1 MILLEDKLI
10 KLNGPGRVHPAPVL
24 GPVGEPAPAGSST
37 GRTPRAHLAG
47 QLRRWHAADVDDEE
61 LSAPHQD
68 AIRCAFQF
76 AREHGRGC
84 GPAEFLVGISAGSG
98 PAAAALDP
106 GPGRSLRAVAAA
118 AGNQAGPGGGYVHL
132 QAQGAARSLAAAR
145 GQRTEP
151 GHLLIALLDQRT
163 PEVTD
168 LLTGAGLDPASVR
181 RAALAAIGAA
191 ADTPPVALP
200 ALAPAGSLDRPPLPS
215 ADLDARAWAVLR
227 WRQDHLPLDR
237 LRRTG
242 DLQALSRLER
252 AAAWRLAG
260 QLRVDD
266 DQRYSLL
273 RQHDD
278 QVASLAAQA
287 RPDLSRPGPGH
298 RRRLAAGLASR
309 RRRPPFGHVTAGWAT
324 WFGNRGVDLRD
335 RWFQLRTARY
345 YRGCPQP

>member
-1 MILLEDKLI
+1 M
-10 KLNGPGRVHPAPVL
+10 HPPPVL
-24 GPVGEPAPAGSST
+24 GL
-37 GRTPRAHLAG
+37 TPQAHLAG
-47 QLRRWHAADVDDEE
+47 HLRRWHADDVDDEE
-61 LSAPHQD
+61 LSTPYQD

-84 GPAEFLVGISAGSG
+84 GPTEFLVGISAGSG

-118 AGNQAGPGGGYVHL
+118 AGNRADPGGGYVHL

-163 PEVTD
+163 PDVTD
-168 LLTGAGLDPASVR
+168 LLNGAGLDPASVR

-200 ALAPAGSLDRPPLPS
+200 ALAPAGSLDRPPLPA

-237 LRRTG
+237 LGGTG
-242 DLQALSRLER
+242 DLQALSHLER
-252 AAAWRLAG
+252 AVAWRLAG
-260 QLRVDD
+260 QFRVDD

-273 RQHDD
+273 KQHRRPGRQPGGPGP
-278 QVASLAAQA
+278 A
-287 RPDLSRPGPGH
+287 RPGPARPGPPARA
-298 RRRLAAGLASR
+298 RRRAGVAA
-309 RRRPPFGHVTAGWAT
+309 PPAAVRQRHGGWAT
-324 WFGNRGVDLRD
+324 WSGNRGVGLRD
-335 RWFQLRTARY
+335 RWFRLRTARY